1 MGVCDGA
8 TGTLPT
14 IACEAADAQT
24 CAVPT
29 DTANGATTGVCG
41 ADTTSIAS
49 GQTCNVACDTGTTPA
64 EATVT
69 CDGSTGTLG
78 AITCN
83 ARRLESHA
91 TATKHVAFTI
101 VVDESDM
108 GDIDTALASETA
120 QADLGTQLVTALGA
134 DMMGAVTTAV
144 THTAAAAH
152 VVSSGTT
159 TGATTTG
166 NSDSGT
172 TAAGVALPL
181 LGVCVA
187 AAGYLV

>member
-69 CDGSTGTLG
+69 CDGSTGMLG

-108 GDIDTALASETA
+108 ADID
-120 QADLGTQLVTALGA
+120 TALGA

-159 TGATTTG
+159 TGATTTSG